1 MNILLLTNCMSMP
14 DDRETGVPDVVFF
27 FAKEWQKAGH
37 NVVIVKN
44 ESKYPALFYIFPNF
58 VYSWLKKKNN
68 ISIPSLA
75 SRKKLI
81 IERDGIKIARFPMG
95 KLIPHSAFLES
106 QYDKQVD
113 RIKSYLTELNFSPD
127 VITGHWIEPQLK
139 LVSKLGEI
147 YNAKTGFVVHGEL
160 PTNFNDEYKSYIRN
174 LNCFFTR
181 SEPVKR
187 KMLTNPNYNY
197 LIPEKTAVCYSG
209 IPDEFLSNLSLRHDW
224 KENSVFHVIYV
235 GRLIRYK
242 RLDSTLKALKQ
253 AFPNGG
259 YIFDIVGD
267 GPEKDNWAALANE
280 LGISDNVVFHGRVP
294 RTEVIRMMSKADCF
308 VMISEN
314 EVFGLVYLEA
324 MACGCITIASKEGG
338 VDGIIVNEENGFLCE
353 QANSDELSNLL
364 KTTNKMDKKSVE
376 CMRASAF
383 ETVQKFSDSKVAQ
396 RYLNDI
402 IARSQNT

>member
-44 ESKYPALFYIFPNF
+44 ESKYPALFYIFPEF

-81 IERDGIKIARFPMG
+81 IERDGVKIARFPMG

-106 QYDKQVD
+106 QYDKQVEL
-113 RIKSYLTELNFSPD
+113 IKAYLAEINFVPD
-127 VITGHWIEPQLK
+127 VVTGHWIEPQLK
-139 LVSKLGEI
+139 LVSKLGQI

-174 LNCFFTR
+174 LSCFFTR

-187 KMLTNPNYNY
+187 KMFADPAFTY
-197 LIPEKTAVCYSG
+197 LIPEKTKVCCSG
-209 IPDEFLSNLSLRHDW
+209 IPDEFLSDLSIRHDW
-224 KENSVFHVIYV
+224 KRDGVFHLIFV

-242 RLDSTLKALKQ
+242 RLDATLHALKK

-259 YIFDIVGD
+259 YVFDVVGD
-267 GPEKDNWAALANE
+267 GPEKENWESLAKE
-280 LGISDNVVFHGRVP
+280 LGISEHVVFHGRVP
-294 RTEVIRMMSKADCF
+294 RTEVIQMMSRADCF
-308 VMISEN
+308 TMISEN
-314 EVFGLVYLEA
+314 EVFGLVYLEG
-324 MACGCITIASKEGG
+324 MACGCMTIASKEGG
-338 VDGIIVNEENGFLCE
+338 VDGIIQSGKNGFLCE
-353 QANSDELSNLL
+353 QGNADELSELL
-364 KTTNKMDKKSVE
+364 QRIHGMDDATVE
-376 CMRASAF
+376 SIRASAW
-383 ETVQKFSDSKVAQ
+383 ETVQNYSDSKVAA
-396 RYLNDI
+396 RYLDDI
-402 IARSQNT
+402 LTT